1 MPANSKDKFPENVHK
16 ERPLVNAASGCL
28 YALYVVGIS
37 GGLLFLNA
45 LFCLTI
51 YPLLPKA
58 SSEQVSSRVGQMF
71 YFIVPVLLL
80 VVEWNLYD
88 RIQRLFRR
96 GTN

>member
-1 MPANSKDKFPENVHK
+1 MPSNSNEKFPDDTFED
-16 ERPLVNAASGCL
+16 RPLVNAASGCL
-28 YALYVVGIS
+28 YAAYVVAIS

-45 LFCLTI
+45 LFCLSV

-58 SSEQVSSRVGQMF
+58 NSEEVSSRIGQMF

-96 GTN
+96 ETS